1 MFSQLQVHKEILAS
15 CDMKKRKKEK
25 LVCIISGGGVLF
37 NPTQVLEKV
46 HPDSLIQSETR
57 FCDLKFV
64 LHCIP

>member
-15 CDMKKRKKEK
+15 CDMKKERKKNWF
-25 LVCIISGGGVLF
+25 VLF
-37 NPTQVLEKV
+37 LEVVYCLTQPRFLEKV